1 MEDRSTLTLTGA
13 LILIA
18 ASGMVLAFAGLGA
31 ERASVYYLLGLINV
45 AVILLI
51 VQDGTLFKSKI
62 FKRLFFLSIAVTL
75 TGVLWKIMH
84 WYPGNY
90 LLLAGFSAF
99 ILSYS
104 ARFFLK
110 PEKVLFDYLKWGWVV
125 STCVL
130 IVCKIFHWYP
140 NVVVQLQSIFQL
152 ALMLAFLRKVM
163 QQRSQ
168 LPREE

>member
-18 ASGMVLAFAGLGA
+18 ASGMVLGFAGWGA

-75 TGVLWKIMH
+75 TGVLWKI
-84 WYPGNY
+84 
-90 LLLAGFSAF
+90 
-99 ILSYS
+99 ID
-104 ARFFLK
+104 
-110 PEKVLFDYLKWGWVV
+110 LFG
-125 STCVL
+125 
-130 IVCKIFHWYP
+130 
-140 NVVVQLQSIFQL
+140 
-152 ALMLAFLRKVM
+152 
-163 QQRSQ
+163 
-168 LPREE
+168 